1 MRKGVLILH
10 GFSGGPYELGPFVA
24 FLHERTE
31 WEIVTPTFCGH
42 GDELSMQG
50 YKAEHWLMDAE
61 IAYRQLAKKVDEI
74 FVVGFSM
81 GGVIAMYLAKRYPV
95 KKIVLLSA
103 AVKYMSSV
111 QFIQDLRMLAR
122 EAVHGHLR
130 DNELFRRY
138 EYKLKNVPL
147 SAAVEFTRI
156 VKKVEPYM
164 GHIEVPTFIVQGE
177 KDGIV
182 PSMTAQFIYD
192 QLKASEKHVY
202 LSVNGKHHI
211 CYSDDNNDWFCRV
224 LDFLQATK
232 EIK

>member
-1 MRKGVLILH
+1 MLLLH
-10 GFSGGPYELGPFVA
+10 GFSGGPYELEPFIA
-24 FLHERTE
+24 FLRECTD

-42 GDELSMQG
+42 GEELSMQG

-61 IAYRQLAKKVDEI
+61 IAYRQLAKKVDEM

-95 KKIVLLSA
+95 KKLVLLSA
-103 AVKYMSSV
+103 AIKYMSSV
-111 QFIQDLRMLAR
+111 QLIQDLRMLAR

-130 DNELFRRY
+130 DNELFRWY

-147 SAAVEFTRI
+147 SAAVEFTRL

-164 GHIEVPTFIVQGE
+164 GYIEVPVFIVQGE

-182 PSMTAQFIYD
+182 PSITAQFIFD
-192 QLKASEKHVY
+192 QLKVSEKHMY

-211 CYSDDNNDWFCRV
+211 CFSDDNNEWFFQV
-224 LDFLQATK
+224 LGFLRGTK